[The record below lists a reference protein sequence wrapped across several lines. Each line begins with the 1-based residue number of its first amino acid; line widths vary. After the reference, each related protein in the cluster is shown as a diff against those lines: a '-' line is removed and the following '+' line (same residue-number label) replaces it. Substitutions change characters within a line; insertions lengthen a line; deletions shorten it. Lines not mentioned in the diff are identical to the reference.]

1 MSTWARYK
9 GILYDADVYFS
20 VKSLRE
26 SLRVYN
32 KYLAPYLPGDET
44 GSVVLLTTYNKDEAE
59 GFVEINDPDDPPPL
73 YIKCVRKTELDE
85 LYEEEEYGTWK
96 GMEFELDRIED
107 GLYLISYESSDYIED
122 AETIRKVESWG
133 MEPADR
139 QIWETEIPESA
150 VANYHIEREDLL
162 YTYAYIRADIY
173 KKQRDLNM
181 SRSFFIR
188 DSHNKGCITVWQALT
203 MLDVVQELS
212 QYTVQEAEPE
222 EYAAFL
228 KGKIDRFECITLG
241 KEKVSAR
248 GFELSY
254 DNTDSSYE
262 IRVFTPSSSADYET
276 AFEYMKKLCAFLGNS
291 EIRTEDGETYTADTI
306 AAYDYKK
313 HIRAAL
319 EEIYTNLKKSKRGY
333 FEVFGLYRPAA
344 LNEKMVK
351 KILKGGDAAAKFS
364 SFITGLQNVAA
375 YSAKQ
380 KLVQK
385 DDGTLFG
392 VYMITEFVSTII
404 PCTPCVAY
412 ENAAMA
418 ENTSISQWLIGLV
431 VIDGAPDNP
440 ANYQVYKYIE
450 HSKFVKKLPRKKYTV
465 LDAKYVLIHGLTRK
479 EIERIA
485 K

>member
-1 MSTWARYK
+1 MSLWAKYK
-9 GILYDADVYFS
+9 GNILYAAFRMNGILIWGEDKHLLDLGFKED
-20 VKSLRE
+20 KSTDP
-26 SLRVYN
+26 V
-32 KYLAPYLPGDET
+32 
-44 GSVVLLTTYNKDEAE
+44 TYDKI
-59 GFVEINDPDDPPPL
+59 VQ
-73 YIKCVRKTELDE
+73 KTELDE
-85 LYEEEEYGTWK
+85 LYEEEEYGTWN

-150 VANYHIEREDLL
+150 VTNYHIEREDLL

-173 KKQRDLNM
+173 KKQRELNM
-181 SRSFFIR
+181 STSFFIR
-188 DSHNKGCITVWQALT
+188 DSHNKGCITVGQALDIGQV
-203 MLDVVQELS
+203 LEIGQDFC

-228 KGKIDRFECITLG
+228 KEKIDRFECITLG
-241 KEKVSAR
+241 KEKISAR

-254 DNTDSSYE
+254 DTTAGSYE

-276 AFEYMKKLCAFLGNS
+276 AFDYMKKLCAFLGNS

-319 EEIYTNLKKSKRGY
+319 EEIYNNLKKSKHGY

-344 LNEKMVK
+344 LNEKIVK
-351 KILKGGDAAAKFS
+351 KILKSGDAAAKFS
-364 SFITGLQNVAA
+364 SFITGLQDVAA
-375 YSAKQ
+375 YPAKQ
-380 KLVQK
+380 KLVKK
-385 DDGTLFG
+385 DDGTMFG

-404 PCTPCVAY
+404 PCTPCVEY

-418 ENTSISQWLIGLV
+418 ENTNISQWLIGLV

-440 ANYQVYKYIE
+440 ANYRVYKYVE
-450 HSKFVKKLPRKKYTV
+450 HSTFVKKLPRKKYTV
-465 LDAKYVLIHGLTRK
+465 LDAKYVLIQGLTRK